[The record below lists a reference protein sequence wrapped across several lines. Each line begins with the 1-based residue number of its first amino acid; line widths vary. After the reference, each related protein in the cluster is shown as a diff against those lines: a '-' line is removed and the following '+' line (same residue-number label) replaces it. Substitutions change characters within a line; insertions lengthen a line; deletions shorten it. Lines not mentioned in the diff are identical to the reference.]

1 MRESFDPRRIV
12 TTFFLAAALAVLPG
26 RAVAQ
31 QTRVITGKVVDA
43 TSAQPIGSVQISVV
57 GTQLGTIGETDGT
70 FRLRVPAG
78 DVRLVF
84 RLIGYRRKVVSVPE
98 GQSSVQVTLTQDVL
112 GMEEIVVSGRA
123 TGVEKRNLAN
133 AVSTLT
139 SDQLVKD
146 APAASTMED
155 ALHGKVAGAKV
166 SSFSGAPGG
175 GMSIELR
182 GVSSIIGTS
191 QPLYVVDGVVVSN
204 AQLPSGQAGLVR
216 AADRGPQEHEDNS
229 ANRISDLN
237 PDDIESIQI
246 LKGPSA
252 AAIYGAAASNGV
264 VLITTK
270 HGQFG
275 ASSRWHLTQSAGV
288 PSIANKVGLRKFGSQ
303 AAAVDAFGPD
313 AATYWKQGAFFDHEQ
328 ELAGNKPLSFET
340 NVSVAGGLDNTSYYL
355 SGLGKYDGG
364 IVTNTG
370 YEKESARLNLGKK
383 FGSLGQLSVNTNYVR
398 AKTSR
403 GLTNNDNY
411 SISYWMAMPSAP
423 SFVDLRPNADGSFPD
438 NPFSRSNP
446 LQTAALVD
454 QYELVNRFIGSSSL
468 DLTPITNDK
477 QTLQV
482 KLTGG
487 LDWFAHTGKLYSPP
501 DLQYEQTLG
510 QPGTSSNAD
519 GTSLFTNAGLSAI
532 HTLYMGDVQATTSA
546 GAEYQRR
553 DADNVLN
560 TANNLIDGLS
570 NVDKGTNTSVTEYRS
585 RTEDFGFYGQE
596 EVLISQKLLVT
607 AGIRGDQSS
616 GDADPTKIFW
626 YPKASASYRITG
638 LPDPFAEIKV
648 RAAYGQ
654 SGNEPEFGQKF
665 SLLSGANYNGLQSLT
680 ISGSTAASD
689 LRPEKQ
695 TEYEGG
701 LDFTFRNERAQLSVT
716 VYQQDISDLLVQRN
730 LPGSTGYSLL
740 YFNGGSMR
748 QRGLEAALTAV
759 PVKGRSFNWSTRTT
773 FSMNRSKIT
782 ELTVPPFRPP
792 NNFGGLGSYRI
803 EQGFDPTAWVGNDT
817 TSNGSI
823 EQNVRLGR
831 SRPSFQVGFSNDIRW
846 KDITFHALLDW
857 EQGFRVANLTG
868 WLFDLSKNRWDYA
881 NPCNDPACQPGETL
895 GEMRLRLYPSKSTL
909 IWLEDASFLKLRELS
924 LSWNV
929 PTALLQSIWRQ
940 FRSARLTLSGRD
952 LLRFTG
958 YSGMDPEV
966 TDWGLESISTGQD
979 VAPYPPS
986 RSVWLTLDLSF

>member
-12 TTFFLAAALAVLPG
+12 TTLCLAVALAVLPG
-26 RAVAQ
+26 RAMAQ

-57 GTQLGTIGETDGT
+57 GTQLGTIGEADGT
-70 FRLRVPAG
+70 FRLRVPDG

-84 RLIGYRRKVVSVPE
+84 RLIGYRRKVVPVPA
-98 GQSSVQVTLTQDVL
+98 GQSSVQVTLKQDVL

-204 AQLPSGQAGLVR
+204 AQLPSGQAGLVN
-216 AADRGPQEHEDNS
+216 AADESPQEHEDNS

-275 ASSRWHLTQSAGV
+275 GSQRWHLTQSAGV
-288 PSIANKVGLRKFGSQ
+288 PWMANKIGLRKFDSQ

-313 AATYWKQGAFFDHEQ
+313 AATYWKAGAFFDHEQ
-328 ELAGNKPLSFET
+328 ELAGNKPLSYET
-340 NVSVAGGLDNTSYYL
+340 NLSVAGGLDNTSYYL

-423 SFVDLRPNADGSFPD
+423 SFVDLRSNADGSFPD

-477 QTLQV
+477 QTLQI

-519 GTSLFTNAGLSAI
+519 GTSLFTNAGVSAI
-532 HTLYMGDVQATTSA
+532 HTLYVGNVQATTSA

-553 DADNVLN
+553 DADNILN

-638 LPDPFAEIKV
+638 LPSPFAEIKV

-716 VYQQDISDLLVQRN
+716 AYQQDISDLLVQRN

-803 EQGFDPTAWVGNDT
+803 EQGFDPTSWVGNDT
-817 TSNGSI
+817 TADGSI

-831 SRPSFQVGFSNDIRW
+831 SRPSFQVGFSNDLRW

-929 PTALLQSIWRQ
+929 PTALLHSIWGQ
-940 FRSARLTLSGRD
+940 FQTARLTLSGRN

>member
-12 TTFFLAAALAVLPG
+12 ATFFLAAALAVLPG
-26 RAVAQ
+26 RAMAQ

-57 GTQLGTIGETDGT
+57 GTQLGTIGESDGT

-78 DVRLVF
+78 DVRLAF
-84 RLIGYRRKVVSVPE
+84 RLIGYRRKVVSVST

-204 AQLPSGQAGLVR
+204 AQLPSGQAGLVN
-216 AADRGPQEHEDNS
+216 AADESPQEHEDNS

-275 ASSRWHLTQSAGV
+275 GSQRWHLTQSAGV
-288 PSIANKVGLRKFGSQ
+288 PWMANKIGLRKFGSQ

-313 AATYWKQGAFFDHEQ
+313 AATYWKPGAFFDHEQ
-328 ELAGNKPLSFET
+328 ELAGNKPLSYET
-340 NVSVAGGLDNTSYYL
+340 NVSVSGGLDNTSYYL

-423 SFVDLRPNADGSFPD
+423 SFVDLRQNADGSFPD

-446 LQTAALVD
+446 LQTAGLVD

-487 LDWFAHTGKLYSPP
+487 VDWFAHSGKLYSPP

-510 QPGTSSNAD
+510 QPGTASNAD
-519 GTSLFTNAGLSAI
+519 GTSLFTNAGVSAI
-532 HTLYMGDVQATTSA
+532 HTLYVGNVQATTSA

-553 DADNVLN
+553 DADNILN

-638 LPDPFAEIKV
+638 LPAPFAEIKV

-716 VYQQDISDLLVQRN
+716 AYQQDISDLLVQRN

-748 QRGLEAALTAV
+748 QRGFEAALTAV
-759 PVKGRSFNWSTRTT
+759 PVKSKSLNWSTRTT

-803 EQGFDPTAWVGNDT
+803 EQGYDPTAWVGNDT
-817 TSNGSI
+817 TADGSI

-831 SRPSFQVGFSNDIRW
+831 SRPSFQVGFSNDLRW

-857 EQGFRVANLTG
+857 QQGFRVANLTG

-895 GEMRLRLYPSKSTL
+895 GEMRLRLYPSRSTR

-929 PTALLQSIWRQ
+929 PTALLHSIWGQ
-940 FRSARLTLSGRD
+940 FQTARLTLSGRN

>member
-1 MRESFDPRRIV
+1 M
-12 TTFFLAAALAVLPG
+12 
-26 RAVAQ
+26 
-31 QTRVITGKVVDA
+31 
-43 TSAQPIGSVQISVV
+43 QISVV
-57 GTQLGTIGETDGT
+57 GTQLGTIGEADGT
-70 FRLRVPAG
+70 FRLRVPDG

-84 RLIGYRRKVVSVPE
+84 RLIGYRRKVVPVPA
-98 GQSSVQVTLTQDVL
+98 GQSSVQVTLKQDVL

-191 QPLYVVDGVVVSN
+191 QPLYIVDGVVVSN
-204 AQLPSGQAGLVR
+204 AQLPSGQAGLVN
-216 AADRGPQEHEDNS
+216 AADESPQEHEDNS

-275 ASSRWHLTQSAGV
+275 GSQRWHLTQSAGV
-288 PSIANKVGLRKFGSQ
+288 PWMANKIGLRKFDSQ

-313 AATYWKQGAFFDHEQ
+313 AATYWKAGAFFDHEQ
-328 ELAGNKPLSFET
+328 ELAGNKPLSYET
-340 NVSVAGGLDNTSYYL
+340 NLSVAGGLDNTSYYL

-423 SFVDLRPNADGSFPD
+423 SFVDLRSNADGSFPD

-477 QTLQV
+477 QTLQI

-519 GTSLFTNAGLSAI
+519 GTSLFTNAGVSAI
-532 HTLYMGDVQATTSA
+532 HTLYVGNVQATTSA

-553 DADNVLN
+553 DADNILN

-638 LPDPFAEIKV
+638 LPSPFAEIKV

-716 VYQQDISDLLVQRN
+716 AYQQDISDLLVQRN

-803 EQGFDPTAWVGNDT
+803 EQGFDPTSWVGNDT
-817 TSNGSI
+817 TADGSI

-831 SRPSFQVGFSNDIRW
+831 SRPSFQVGFSNDLRW

-929 PTALLQSIWRQ
+929 PTALLHSIWGQ
-940 FRSARLTLSGRD
+940 FQTARLTLSGRN